1 MGPPPRSHA
10 ARLVGG
16 PRSSGVGA
24 AISVLEGAAPS
35 SLHLA
40 AGSTRTKLG
49 EAFPDD
55 IGEFPPGSL
64 C

>member
-1 MGPPPRSHA
+1 MGPPPRSRT

-16 PRSSGVGA
+16 PRSSGEGA
-24 AISVLEGAAPS
+24 AISALEGAAPS

-40 AGSTRTKLG
+40 AGSMRTKLK
-49 EAFPDD
+49 EAFPDEN
-55 IGEFPPGSL
+55 GEFPPGSL

>member
-16 PRSSGVGA
+16 PRSGGEGA
-24 AISVLEGAAPS
+24 AISALEGAAPS

-40 AGSTRTKLG
+40 AGSTRTKLR

-55 IGEFPPGSL
+55 NGELPPGSL